1 MKALLFS
8 FLISLTIGHLATA
21 QSSDW
26 KQQLQQELE
35 AFKSCMNQN
44 ENGDCRTVLGKSI
57 KLVYNINDFYNAQS
71 GGYLTPQDIGSELA
85 KTNEWKSLGFAYNQD
100 ALIEGQKAANTN
112 KPVLAVYR
120 DEEGQALHA
129 VMLLPGELQASG
141 SWNLK
146 VPKVASF
153 FTHEPEKSF
162 VDKTMA
168 YAFSKTM
175 LLRIELYARI

>member
-1 MKALLFS
+1 MKS
-8 FLISLTIGHLATA
+8 WFLVVISILCGYAVQA
-21 QSSDW
+21 QSSNW
-26 KQQLQQELE
+26 QKSLQQELE
-35 AFKSCMNQN
+35 EFKTCMNQS
-44 ENGDCRTVLGKSI
+44 ENGDCRTVLSRSVKA
-57 KLVYNINDFYNAQS
+57 VYNVNDFYNAQS
-71 GGYLTPQDIGSELA
+71 GGYLTLQAMGAELE
-85 KTNEWKSLGFAYNQD
+85 KTDEWKSLGFAYNQD
-100 ALIEGQKAANTN
+100 ALNEGQKAANGN

-120 DEEGQALHA
+120 DEDGEALHA

-162 VDKTMA
+162 IDKTMA